1 MKKFW
6 CFLPA
11 LLLFTAICSAQPF
24 IEEIRQFRSED
35 SLNFPPKK
43 ANLFIGSSSLRMWK
57 NIRSDFP
64 EYKIINRGFGGSTLP
79 DVIRYVNDIVYPYHP
94 KQVLVYCGE
103 NDLASSDTVSAAT
116 VLSRFQELF
125 GLIRAKYKKVPIVF
139 ISIKPSPSREH
150 LIPKMVEANRL
161 IKAFLETKKKTKYV
175 DVFSRMLNADGK
187 PNRDLFL
194 DDMLH
199 MKPAGYAIWIEAIR
213 PVLKK

>member
-11 LLLFTAICSAQPF
+11 LFLFTAICSAQPF
-24 IEEIRQFRSED
+24 IEEIREFRSAD
-35 SLNFPPKK
+35 SLRFPPKK

-57 NIRSDFP
+57 NIQGDFP
-64 EYKIINRGFGGSTLP
+64 EFKIINRGFGGSTLP
-79 DVIRYVNDIVYPYHP
+79 DVIRYVDDVIYPYKP
-94 KQVLVYCGE
+94 KQVIVYCGE
-103 NDLASSDTVSAAT
+103 NDLASSDTLSAAT

-150 LIPKMVEANRL
+150 LLPKMVEANRL
-161 IKAFLETKKKTKYV
+161 IKAFLETKKKTKYI